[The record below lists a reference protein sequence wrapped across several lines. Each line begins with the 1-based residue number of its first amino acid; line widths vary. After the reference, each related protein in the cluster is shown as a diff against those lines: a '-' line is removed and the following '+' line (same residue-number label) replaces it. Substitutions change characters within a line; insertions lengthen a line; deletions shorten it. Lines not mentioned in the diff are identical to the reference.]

1 MLSSPEFILSNFLK
15 KSYYYIDMGWLQ
27 AFLSSRSIKMAAK
40 WSLFVPLIIA
50 TMVSI
55 AFGQTTIALCGTV
68 TDASGSPLSGVTIKL
83 QKTGLTALSQG
94 DGTYCIISTAG
105 VARPSAD
112 AAIRRNCFIKG
123 KKLVVS
129 LINGDRFAARL
140 FDLRGR
146 TLWEGRETA
155 PVGGIRELTL
165 PLDRIAPQSG
175 MLSVIVGPS
184 HYAFTFARCDRG
196 SFVFCRAKAQS
207 VQNAALSK
215 AAAPEALP
223 ILDTLVATGSG
234 YAMNNKI
241 RSYVYTFLDTIDF
254 ALGEPDSFSEAR
266 QQIYHR
272 INDYRGTLGLK
283 RLIRA
288 KNKEACVDTQSQM
301 DFTSNTAHSAFGHCK
316 ESAQNECPGWNGTNV
331 LKIADNIV
339 TSCMQMMWD
348 EGPPPAGTPC
358 GGSTTCY
365 QQHGHYINMTNT
377 AYLKMACGF
386 YCKVSETTVVR
397 DTMWAAQDFF

>member
-1 MLSSPEFILSNFLK
+1 
-15 KSYYYIDMGWLQ
+15 
-27 AFLSSRSIKMAAK
+27 MAAK
-40 WSLFVPLIIA
+40 WSVFVPIIITA
-50 TMVSI
+50 MVSI
-55 AFGQTTIALCGTV
+55 ASGQTSIALCGTV
-68 TDASGSPLSGVTIKL
+68 TDASGSPLSGVTVKL

-105 VARPSAD
+105 VVRPSAD
-112 AAIRRNCFIKG
+112 AAARRNCFIKG

-129 LINGDRFAARL
+129 LISGDRFNARL

-146 TLWEGRETA
+146 TLWESRETA
-155 PVGGIRELTL
+155 MGGGIRELTL

-175 MLSVIVGPS
+175 MLSVSVGPS
-184 HYAFTFARCDRG
+184 RYAFTFARCDRG

-207 VQNAALSK
+207 GQNAALSK

-234 YAMNNKI
+234 FAMNNKI
-241 RSYVYTFLDTIDF
+241 RSYVYIFIDTIDF
-254 ALGEPDSFSEAR
+254 ALGEQDSFSEAR

-272 INDYRGTLGLK
+272 VNDYRGTLSLK
-283 RLIRA
+283 RLIRNKA
-288 KNKEACVDTQSQM
+288 KETCVDTQAQM
-301 DFTSNTAHSAFGHCK
+301 DYASGTAHSAFGHCR
-316 ESAQNECPGWNGTNV
+316 ESAQNECPGWTGTNV

-358 GGSTTCY
+358 GSGTTCY

-377 AYLKMACGF
+377 AYSKMACGF
-386 YCKVSETTVVR
+386 YCKVSETTAVR
-397 DTMWAAQDFF
+397 DTMCATQDFF